1 MVHAI
6 LGSGMF
12 HHFDKTRIAAL
23 CEKAQL
29 FQRAL
34 ELYTDLKDIK
44 RVLGVSAPT
53 LDPAF
58 VLNYFG
64 TLTAENTVEVRNS
77 VCIVACCSV

>member
-1 MVHAI
+1 
-6 LGSGMF
+6 MF
-12 HHFDKTRIAAL
+12 HHFDKARVAAL

-53 LDPAF
+53 LDPTF

-64 TLTAENTVEVRNS
+64 
-77 VCIVACCSV
+77 